1 MPASWLYSLRSPVL
15 VALDTRKTMSIGRT
29 IRIYLDDGLITGI
42 RHAEIVNWTG
52 QAISAPRTKIKQLSS
67 WPESQKPGVYFLFGV
82 DDESG
87 GQALYIGE
95 AENVLERLGHHL
107 ANKDFWNE
115 VIFFT
120 SKDEN
125 LTKSHVKYLESR
137 LIQLAKVASRYVLLN
152 GNDPRLSSLPRGD
165 RDSMEEFISNLRT
178 LLGVMGHKALEPIA
192 SHETIQKEEIPNG
205 KEAVEQV
212 FNLNI
217 KSVSAR
223 AIVSNEGFI
232 VLAGS
237 TVSGIVK
244 ESLSGGYKKLRS
256 QLIEIGVL
264 SSLDGAFVF
273 TKDQL
278 FTSPSQAA
286 AIIVGYAI
294 NGRHSW
300 QTSEGISL
308 KQIEESS
315 ESIKANGVKHD

>member
-1 MPASWLYSLRSPVL
+1 MA
-15 VALDTRKTMSIGRT
+15 ALDARRAMSIGRT

-52 QAISAPRTKIKQLSS
+52 QAISAPRTKIKLLSD
-67 WPESQKPGVYFLFGV
+67 WPESKKPGVYFLFGV

-87 GQALYIGE
+87 NPALYIGE
-95 AENVLERLGHHL
+95 AENVLDRLSNHL

-125 LTKSHVKYLESR
+125 ITKSHVKYLESR
-137 LIQLAKVASRYVLLN
+137 LVQLAKTANRYVLLN
-152 GNDPRLSSLPRGD
+152 SNAPQLSSLPRGD
-165 RDSMEEFISNLRT
+165 RDSMEEFIGNLRT
-178 LLGVMGHKALEPIA
+178 LIGVMGHKALEPIA
-192 SHETIQKEEIPNG
+192 SHENILIKEISASLKVTETTENI
-205 KEAVEQV
+205 

-217 KSVSAR
+217 KGIKATS
-223 AIVSNEGFI
+223 IVSNEGI
-232 VLAGS
+232 VVLEGS
-237 TVSGIVK
+237 TVSSNVK
-244 ESLSGGYKKLRS
+244 ESLSGGYKKLRG
-256 QLIEIGVL
+256 QLLESGTISSVEGVL
-264 SSLDGAFVF
+264 KF

-300 QTSEGISL
+300 QTPEGVSL
-308 KQIEESS
+308 KQIEDGS
-315 ESIKANGVKHD
+315 ESI